1 MLYGVSAIQALN
13 TQYDPVLDCLEMS
26 LPAAGSNVTAR
37 ASGLRSQLCKG
48 STLLAL
54 KMAQNVFG
62 LLEMLNRSLHA
73 RYQTVS
79 GILTAVDETLS
90 GLRDLRVNAAFDK
103 LLADTEEI
111 VVELDLEALTVPRQR
126 QPPKRYT
133 GDAVPHVA
141 ITVSDY
147 YRPLYFELVDTAV
160 QQLENRFHGN
170 ASLLKYQALENVLLT
185 GECGDVQ
192 GNLNLSVYTKRSVG
206 LICRFRLSFFVKA
219 FCQISQ

>member
-1 MLYGVSAIQALN
+1 M
-13 TQYDPVLDCLEMS
+13 QYDPVLDCLEEMS
-26 LPAAGSNVTAR
+26 LPAAAGSNVTAR

-62 LLEMLNRSLHA
+62 LLEMLNRSLQA

-79 GILTAVDETLS
+79 GMLTAVDETLS

-111 VVELDLEALTVPRQR
+111 VVELDLEALTVPGQR

-147 YRPLYFELVDTAV
+147 YRPLYFELVDTTV
-160 QQLENRFHGN
+160 QQLENRFHSN

-185 GECGDVQ
+185 EECGDVQ

-206 LICRFRLSFFVKA
+206 LICRFGLSSFVKA